1 RPKSLPIETIFLGA
15 GEAIGRRRRATCTAA
30 LSSPSYAS
38 YFVVL
43 SLYLM
48 FLVASNI
55 IISSR
60 FSVTIAPV
68 LSSTYPPP
76 LLAVKKSSPPPST
89 LPEAISNRWRSP
101 LLSLSIYHH
110 HRSPRPPST
119 SCVRSSTLSPC
130 VVDLLTIVV
139 PSHFGIVKPRTY
151 GSMFSM
157 TNIQSFPSYA
167 ESHKP
172 DLHISLVL
180 DLISPV
186 QRCEQMLCQ
195 STHVSRLS
203 SWPLHRSKRCLLV
216 TVGSIVQECCF
227 ARVAHDYV
235 TAASLSHYAVSS
247 IDGSSQSRIGGLPD
261 LLVAGTIVQ
270 ECGLASFYNSITVAS
285 PSHYAVPSI
294 DGSSQSQLC
303 DLHTG
308 FVARRSSHPEAFY
321 LLSDVCS
328 HMCWLNECDYCTL
341 RSPSVTNCWAQHG
354 NVEFRGLDPIKPSVL
369 SSNFILSASLEV
381 KLELEI
387 HLVASVSLVGFKAD
401 CACFSAKSS
410 QIGLR
415 TLNVVYGSGASHLKF
430 LPVNIPTASYRCINV
445 VFDYQLFF
453 RTIAMGS
460 KMELLFGFLHFA
472 ERDSP
477 LYGSISSCFV
487 RFSSFILPSSLAP
500 GLSTSVVNVSL

>member
-1 RPKSLPIETIFLGA
+1 MSYFNNSSPNQVRPNSLPIETAPHTIFLGA

-48 FLVASNI
+48 VLVASNI
-55 IISSR
+55 VISSR
-60 FSVTIAPV
+60 FSVTTVLV

-76 LLAVKKSSPPPST
+76 LLAVKKSFPPST

-139 PSHFGIVKPRTY
+139 PSHFGIVKPRSY

-157 TNIQSFPSYA
+157 TNLQSFPSYA

-180 DLISPV
+180 GFISPV
-186 QRCEQMLCQ
+186 HRCEQMLCQ

-203 SWPLHRSKRCLLV
+203 SWPIRVTNSSHCPFPTLSSFLAGLHDTGYTPDIEAAPSHQGFYGAKLHRSNHCLLV
-216 TVGSIVQECCF
+216 TAGPIVQECCF

-235 TAASLSHYAVSS
+235 TAASLSHYAISS

-261 LLVAGTIVQ
+261 LLVTGTIVQ
-270 ECGLASFYNSITVAS
+270 ECGLARFYNSITVAS

-294 DGSSQSQLC
+294 DGSSQSQLY

-308 FVARRSSHPEAFY
+308 FVARRSNHPEAFY

-328 HMCWLNECDYCTL
+328 HMCWLNECDDCTL

-354 NVEFRGLDPIKPSVL
+354 NVEFQGLDPIKPSVL

-387 HLVASVSLVGFKAD
+387 HLVSSVSLVGFKAD
-401 CACFSAKSS
+401 CACF
-410 QIGLR
+410 
-415 TLNVVYGSGASHLKF
+415 
-430 LPVNIPTASYRCINV
+430 
-445 VFDYQLFF
+445 
-453 RTIAMGS
+453 
-460 KMELLFGFLHFA
+460 
-472 ERDSP
+472 
-477 LYGSISSCFV
+477 
-487 RFSSFILPSSLAP
+487 
-500 GLSTSVVNVSL
+500 

>member
-1 RPKSLPIETIFLGA
+1 MPGLLKGGQSASVFRNIVLHLVVLKAKFRIDHPKEKQGIKAVQGKVRPNSLPIETAPHTIFLGA
-15 GEAIGRRRRATCTAA
+15 GEAIGRRRRATFTAA

-48 FLVASNI
+48 VLVVSNI
-55 IISSR
+55 VISSR
-60 FSVTIAPV
+60 FSVTTAPV

-76 LLAVKKSSPPPST
+76 LLAVKKSFPPST

-151 GSMFSM
+151 GSM
-157 TNIQSFPSYA
+157 
-167 ESHKP
+167 
-172 DLHISLVL
+172 
-180 DLISPV
+180 
-186 QRCEQMLCQ
+186 
-195 STHVSRLS
+195 
-203 SWPLHRSKRCLLV
+203 
-216 TVGSIVQECCF
+216 
-227 ARVAHDYV
+227 
-235 TAASLSHYAVSS
+235 
-247 IDGSSQSRIGGLPD
+247 
-261 LLVAGTIVQ
+261 
-270 ECGLASFYNSITVAS
+270 
-285 PSHYAVPSI
+285 
-294 DGSSQSQLC
+294 
-303 DLHTG
+303 
-308 FVARRSSHPEAFY
+308 
-321 LLSDVCS
+321 
-328 HMCWLNECDYCTL
+328 
-341 RSPSVTNCWAQHG
+341 SPSVTNCWAQHG

-369 SSNFILSASLEV
+369 SSNFILSASLE
-381 KLELEI
+381 I
-387 HLVASVSLVGFKAD
+387 GF
-401 CACFSAKSS
+401 
-410 QIGLR
+410 R

-472 ERDSP
+472 ECDSP

-500 GLSTSVVNVSL
+500 GLSTSVVNVAL